1 LEDADEPSALPADR
15 GAVDRVERL
24 VRERDSR
31 ISGWDAELEPL
42 DIELLLIWDERKAQH
57 ERAHQQRLEGMF
69 EMLMTAMTTR

>member
-1 LEDADEPSALPADR
+1 
-15 GAVDRVERL
+15 
-24 VRERDSR
+24 VRERDSQ

-69 EMLMTAMTTR
+69 EMLMTAMMAR